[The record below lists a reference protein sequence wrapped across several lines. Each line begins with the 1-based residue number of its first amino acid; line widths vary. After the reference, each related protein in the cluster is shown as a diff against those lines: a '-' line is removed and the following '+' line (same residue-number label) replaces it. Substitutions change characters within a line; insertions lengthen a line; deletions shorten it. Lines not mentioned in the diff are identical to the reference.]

1 MRHLS
6 RKDCKNMTSILTNTG
21 AMVALQTLNGVNK
34 GLSQVQDQISTG
46 KRVATAKDNAAVF
59 AVSSVMR
66 ADVTGLRTINDTLA
80 TGASTVAVARTAA
93 ESITGLLTDMKGLIS
108 QAQAGD
114 VDRNTIQT
122 QIDALKS
129 TIGEITDSAQFNGIN
144 LVKGTGTF
152 SVLASLNR
160 DGAGNVAPSS
170 IAVSHISLE
179 STAGAAVASALSSTT
194 YTTASDTV
202 SETIAD
208 TATANINF
216 DAGVTAGNVFSVA
229 VEGKQAQY
237 VVQTGDTDD
246 DVAFGLKSAL
256 DSLGVSGVSVDATAN
271 DGTNPA
277 FISITNNSG
286 AAINASASATAG
298 ASGGLSALATLD
310 VSTAP
315 GAASAMTTIE
325 SLLNTA
331 VDAAASFGAVQS
343 RIETQ
348 NEFVGK
354 LVGSMETGIGSLVD
368 ANMEEASAKLQALQ
382 VQQQLA
388 IQSLSIANQA
398 PQNVL
403 SLFR

>member
-1 MRHLS
+1 
-6 RKDCKNMTSILTNTG
+6 MTSILTNTG

-286 AAINASASATAG
+286 AA
-298 ASGGLSALATLD
+298 
-310 VSTAP
+310 
-315 GAASAMTTIE
+315 
-325 SLLNTA
+325 
-331 VDAAASFGAVQS
+331 
-343 RIETQ
+343 
-348 NEFVGK
+348 
-354 LVGSMETGIGSLVD
+354 
-368 ANMEEASAKLQALQ
+368 
-382 VQQQLA
+382 
-388 IQSLSIANQA
+388 
-398 PQNVL
+398 
-403 SLFR
+403 